1 MGIVD
6 THIHLYGEAFDDD
19 RSDLIEKAKA
29 EGVSHFFLP
38 AIDSTYTGR
47 MKALQ
52 KAYPHE
58 VFLMSGLHPTHVNDN
73 YKSELDHVYKELTQS
88 SEDYVAVGEIGID
101 LYWDKTFVKEQ
112 TLSFETQ
119 INWALAFDL
128 PIVIHCRA
136 AFDEIFE
143 VLESYRSKPLYGIFH
158 CFSGSLAQAQKAIDL
173 GFKLGIGGVVTFKN
187 GKIDQ
192 FLNQLDL
199 DSLVL
204 ETDAPY
210 LAPSPY
216 RGKRNIP
223 SYINL
228 VADKVAELYNIPREE
243 VIEKT
248 AATALAL
255 FRKSN

>member
-38 AIDSTYTGR
+38 AIDSTYTDR

-52 KAYPHE
+52 KAYPQE
-58 VFLMSGLHPTHVNDN
+58 VFLMSGLHPTHVNEN

-88 SEDYVAVGEIGID
+88 SEDFVAVGEIGID

-119 INWALAFDL
+119 INWALSFDL

-199 DSLVL
+199 GSLVL

>member
-38 AIDSTYTGR
+38 AIDSTYTDR

-52 KAYPHE
+52 KAHPQE
-58 VFLMSGLHPTHVNDN
+58 VFLMSGLHPTHVNEN

-119 INWALAFDL
+119 INWALSFDL

-143 VLESYRSKPLYGIFH
+143 VLESYRSKPMCGIFH

-199 DSLVL
+199 GSLVL

-228 VADKVAELYNIPREE
+228 VADKLAELYNIPREE

>member
-58 VFLMSGLHPTHVNDN
+58 VFLMSGLHPTHVNEN

>member
-38 AIDSTYTGR
+38 AIDSTYTDR

-52 KAYPHE
+52 KAHPQE
-58 VFLMSGLHPTHVNDN
+58 VFLMSGLHPTHVNEN

-119 INWALAFDL
+119 INWALSFDL

-199 DSLVL
+199 GSLVL

>member
-38 AIDSTYTGR
+38 AIDSTYTDR

-52 KAYPHE
+52 KAYPQE

-199 DSLVL
+199 GSLVL

>member
-38 AIDSTYTGR
+38 AIDSTYTDR

-52 KAYPHE
+52 KAYPQE
-58 VFLMSGLHPTHVNDN
+58 VFLMSGLHPTHVNEN

-119 INWALAFDL
+119 INWALSFDL

-143 VLESYRSKPLYGIFH
+143 VLESYRSKPMYGIFH

-199 DSLVL
+199 GSLVL

-228 VADKVAELYNIPREE
+228 VADKLAELYNIPREE

>member
-38 AIDSTYTGR
+38 AIDSTYTDR

-52 KAYPHE
+52 KAHPQE
-58 VFLMSGLHPTHVNDN
+58 VFLMSGLHPTHVNEN

-119 INWALAFDL
+119 INWALSFDL

-158 CFSGSLAQAQKAIDL
+158 CFSGSLTQAQKAIDL

-199 DSLVL
+199 GSLVL

>member
-38 AIDSTYTGR
+38 AIDSTYTDR

-52 KAYPHE
+52 KAYPQE
-58 VFLMSGLHPTHVNDN
+58 VFLMSGLHPTHVNEN

-119 INWALAFDL
+119 INWALSFDL

-192 FLNQLDL
+192 FLDQLDL
-199 DSLVL
+199 GSLVL

-248 AATALAL
+248 AATAFAL

>member
-38 AIDSTYTGR
+38 AIDSTYTDR

-52 KAYPHE
+52 KAYPQE
-58 VFLMSGLHPTHVNDN
+58 VFLMSGLHPTHVNEN

-199 DSLVL
+199 ESLVL

-228 VADKVAELYNIPREE
+228 VADKVAELYNIPREQ

>member
-38 AIDSTYTGR
+38 AIDSTYTDR

-52 KAYPHE
+52 KAYPQE
-58 VFLMSGLHPTHVNDN
+58 VFLMSGLHPTHVNEN

-101 LYWDKTFVKEQ
+101 LYWDKTYVKEQ

-119 INWALAFDL
+119 INWALSFDL

-199 DSLVL
+199 GSLVL

-210 LAPSPY
+210 LTPSPY
-216 RGKRNIP
+216 RGKRNVP

-228 VADKVAELYNIPREE
+228 VTDKVAELYNIPREE

>member
-38 AIDSTYTGR
+38 AIDSTYTDR

-52 KAYPHE
+52 KAYPQE
-58 VFLMSGLHPTHVNDN
+58 VFLMSGLHPTHVNEN

-119 INWALAFDL
+119 INWALSFDL

-199 DSLVL
+199 GSLVL

>member
-1 MGIVD
+1 
-6 THIHLYGEAFDDD
+6 
-19 RSDLIEKAKA
+19 
-29 EGVSHFFLP
+29 
-38 AIDSTYTGR
+38 
-47 MKALQ
+47 
-52 KAYPHE
+52 
-58 VFLMSGLHPTHVNDN
+58 MSGLHPTHVNEN
-73 YKSELDHVYKELTQS
+73 YKSELEHVYKELTQS
-88 SEDYVAVGEIGID
+88 SDDYVAIGEIGID

-119 INWALAFDL
+119 INWALSFDL

-199 DSLVL
+199 GSLVL

-228 VADKVAELYNIPREE
+228 VADKLAELYNIPREQ
-243 VIEKT
+243 VIDKT

>member
-38 AIDSTYTGR
+38 AIDSTYTDR

-52 KAYPHE
+52 KAHPQE
-58 VFLMSGLHPTHVNDN
+58 VFLMSGLHPTHVNEN

-119 INWALAFDL
+119 INWALSFDL

-143 VLESYRSKPLYGIFH
+143 VLESYRTKPLYGIFH

-199 DSLVL
+199 GSLVL

>member
-38 AIDSTYTGR
+38 AIDSTYTDR

-52 KAYPHE
+52 KEYPQE
-58 VFLMSGLHPTHVNDN
+58 VFLMSGLHPTHVNEN

-119 INWALAFDL
+119 INWALSFDL

-158 CFSGSLAQAQKAIDL
+158 CFSGSLAQAKKAIDL

-199 DSLVL
+199 GSLVL

>member
-38 AIDSTYTGR
+38 AIDSTYTDR

-52 KAYPHE
+52 KEYPQE
-58 VFLMSGLHPTHVNDN
+58 VFLMSGLHPTHVNEN

-119 INWALAFDL
+119 INWALAFDM

-158 CFSGSLAQAQKAIDL
+158 CFSGSLAQAKKAIDL

-199 DSLVL
+199 GSLVL

>member
-38 AIDSTYTGR
+38 AIDSTYTDR

-52 KAYPHE
+52 KAHPQE
-58 VFLMSGLHPTHVNDN
+58 VFLMSGLHPTHVNEN

-119 INWALAFDL
+119 INWALSFDL

-158 CFSGSLAQAQKAIDL
+158 CFSGSLTQAQKAIDL

-199 DSLVL
+199 ESLVL

>member
-38 AIDSTYTGR
+38 AIDSTYTDR

-52 KAYPHE
+52 KAYPQE
-58 VFLMSGLHPTHVNDN
+58 VFLMSGLHPTHVNEN

-88 SEDYVAVGEIGID
+88 LEDYVAVGEIGID

-119 INWALAFDL
+119 INWALAFDM

-158 CFSGSLAQAQKAIDL
+158 CFSGSLAQAKKAIDL

-199 DSLVL
+199 GSLVL

>member
-19 RSDLIEKAKA
+19 RTDLIEKAKA

-47 MKALQ
+47 MKTLQ
-52 KAYPHE
+52 KAYPQE
-58 VFLMSGLHPTHVNDN
+58 VFLMSGLHPTHVNEN

-119 INWALAFDL
+119 INWALSFDL

-199 DSLVL
+199 GSLVL

-228 VADKVAELYNIPREE
+228 VADKVAELYNIPREQ

>member
-29 EGVSHFFLP
+29 QGVSHFFLP
-38 AIDSTYTGR
+38 AIDSTYTDR

-52 KAYPHE
+52 KAYPQE
-58 VFLMSGLHPTHVNDN
+58 VFLMSGLHPTHVNEN

-119 INWALAFDL
+119 IKWALSFDL

-199 DSLVL
+199 GSLVL